1 VASSH
6 IVFSVLAVL
15 RLSVVPAV
23 RQRASSLMREN
34 RAWQL
39 AIFLAAILLGGMA
52 LGMLAAAVRGG

>member
-1 VASSH
+1 
-6 IVFSVLAVL
+6 VFSVLAVL